1 MDNRH
6 REPVD
11 PAKAHSEIL
20 DALQVAWRRYVGFVP
35 VLLYYFVYWR
45 ARNAMRR
52 WAKRGALGVLSVTLC
67 MFIIEILMKFFGEH
81 ALAEAKRAHPNLERV
96 LLGLFVL
103 AGLVILY
110 HNTLEARG
118 KHGESALSEGLWR
131 LLIATEA
138 RSVAD
143 LHRAAL
149 PVLLSVFKQYK
160 CCAVCFWRC
169 DGDRLMLVQQDWH
182 PGQIPKGATCE
193 LPIGEGIAGLVY
205 SDRKPRYVPRLYF
218 PFNRPSMQK
227 LSVFFPHALVFEI
240 RSTNGGIVDVE
251 ARNLSLNAVLF
262 SGAPTPQEAPSFV
275 AVPVA
280 ASADGHIHG
289 VLCINFQGTN
299 TLDTIS
305 VKLASALGVVL
316 AEKLDTKAG
325 RG

>member
-1 MDNRH
+1 MDGPRS
-6 REPVD
+6 EPVD
-11 PAKAHSEIL
+11 PAKAHSEIFA
-20 DALQVAWRRYVGFVP
+20 ALQAAWRRYVGFIP
-35 VLLYYFVYWR
+35 VLLYYFLYWR
-45 ARNAMRR
+45 ARNSMRR
-52 WAKRGALGVLSVTLC
+52 WAKRGALGVLSVTLFL
-67 MFIIEILMKFFGEH
+67 FIVEILMKFFGEH

-103 AGLVILY
+103 AGLVILH

-118 KHGESALSEGLWR
+118 KHGDTALSEGLWR
-131 LLIATEA
+131 LLIASET
-138 RSVAD
+138 RSAAD
-143 LHRAAL
+143 LHSAAL

-160 CCAVCFWRC
+160 CCAVCFWRR
-169 DGDRLMLVQQDWH
+169 DGDRLALAQRDWH
-182 PGQIPKGATCE
+182 PGNIPKGATCE

-218 PFNRPSMQK
+218 PFNRPSMRK

-240 RSTNGGIVDVE
+240 RSPNGGVVDVE

-262 SGAPTPQEAPSFV
+262 SGKPTSQEAPSFV

-280 ASADGHIHG
+280 SSADGPIHG

-305 VKLASALGVVL
+305 VKLVSALGVVL
-316 AEKLDTKAG
+316 AEKLDAKAG
-325 RG
+325 RT